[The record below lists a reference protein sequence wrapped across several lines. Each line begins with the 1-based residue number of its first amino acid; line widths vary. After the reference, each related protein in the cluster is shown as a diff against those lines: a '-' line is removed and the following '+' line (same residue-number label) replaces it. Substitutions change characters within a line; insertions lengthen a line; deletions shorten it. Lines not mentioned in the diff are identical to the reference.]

1 MRACWLAWRAAGA
14 YNAAMS
20 ASAYSDYLAA
30 SILVAVESGLSVRK
44 ACEQAGI
51 AKSTFLGWVDARPM
65 LLVAYHLATKG
76 RNDRRRAEIAEL
88 SKEIDRLEASIPKER
103 KMGEPRFIF
112 RSRRRCARKAV
123 LPKITALRLRR
134 DVLKWELGRMTAHAR

>member
-1 MRACWLAWRAAGA
+1 
-14 YNAAMS
+14 MS

-30 SILVAVESGLSVRK
+30 SILFAVESGQSVRK

-51 AKSTFLGWVDARPM
+51 AKSTFLGWVNARPL
-65 LLVAYHLATKG
+65 LLVAYHLATKC

-88 SKEIDRLEASIPKER
+88 SKEIDRMEASIPRER
-103 KMGEPRFIF
+103 KPGEPRFIF

-123 LPKITALRLRR
+123 MPKITALRLRR
-134 DVLKWELGRMTAHAR
+134 DVLKWELGRMTARESRKQA

>member
-1 MRACWLAWRAAGA
+1 MGA
-14 YNAAMS
+14 S
-20 ASAYSDYLAA
+20 VYSDYLAA
-30 SILVAVESGLSVRK
+30 SILFAVESGQSVRK

-88 SKEIDRLEASIPKER
+88 SKEIERLEASIPKDR
-103 KMGEPRFIF
+103 KPGEPRFIF
-112 RSRRRCARKAV
+112 RSRRRCARKAA
-123 LPKITALRLRR
+123 LPKINALRLRL
-134 DVLKWELGRMTAHAR
+134 DELKWNLARMTARAR